1 MNGQHGSGFDLTARR
16 QGGKPML
23 WQAALLAC
31 LLPLAGTHVAA
42 QTTIPDSFTAPPGCT
57 GFLTVQSRGCTVSNH
72 YRCEADAAGDQWSAG
87 FDQDGLF
94 RVGRIDRETQW
105 IESYSMAPTL
115 RQSLDPDPVDP
126 ASFSDLLATGI
137 DTYDFTLTEAGT
149 RTRVRGFDTLTG
161 RSVTIDGVE
170 LKETD
175 FDFLELG
182 EDGTML
188 RKSTGQQFIS
198 PEWRLFFSGT
208 ETWDFGE
215 GPVPVDGTPK
225 EFIFPG
231 EKGFFSTRP
240 IFDCNV
246 TSSGLQDPVGK
257 DPRHAE
263 S

>member
-1 MNGQHGSGFDLTARR
+1 MNGQHGSGLDLMARGR
-16 QGGKPML
+16 GGKPVL
-23 WQAALLAC
+23 WRAALLAC

-42 QTTIPDSFTAPPGCT
+42 QATIPDSFTAPPGCT

-72 YRCEADAAGDQWSAG
+72 YRCDADAAGDQWSAS

-105 IESYSMAPTL
+105 IESYSMAPTV

-126 ASFSDLLATGI
+126 ASFSDLLAMGI
-137 DTYDFTLTEAGT
+137 DTYDFTLTEAAT
-149 RTRVRGFDTLTG
+149 RTRVRGFDSLTG
-161 RSVTIDGVE
+161 RSVTIDGVA

-175 FDFLELG
+175 FDFLELD

-246 TSSGLQDPVGK
+246 TSSGLQAPVGK